1 MPTFAYIGCRTTRQ
15 RAARGQGIQVYLM
28 GAPGESWRPVQSV
41 DGLENP
47 SYLLVEPCRGVLYAV
62 HGDGSEVSAF
72 RIHPASG
79 RLALMGRQPTGG
91 RNPVHLCMTK
101 DGDHLVV
108 ANYATGTV
116 AALPVIG
123 DGALAAPASVLAL
136 PGQPGPHRVEQ
147 QGSHPHQALRLRGTN
162 RFVFPDKGADC
173 VWMADFDS
181 AAGRWQQQTLWHAT
195 AREGA
200 GPRHAVLH
208 PDGSALYV
216 ANELDSTLTTYALT
230 PDQRLSPQHLVALLP
245 ESFTGN
251 SRAAGVALEP
261 RSMTLF
267 ISNRGHDSVTCIALD
282 RDTGLPAGR
291 HWISAGGQT
300 PRFIALDAP
309 ARQLIVANETSDTI
323 QAFFLHDAGS
333 KWQLPGLPFTAART
347 GSPTCVAFY
356 QTDFRSN
363 SQ

>member
-15 RAARGQGIQVYLM
+15 RAARGQGIEVYLM
-28 GAPGESWRPVQSV
+28 AAPGEGWRPVQSV

-47 SYLLVEPCRGVLYAV
+47 SYLIVEPCRGVLYAV

-72 RIHPASG
+72 RIQPASG
-79 RLALMGRQPTGG
+79 RLALMGRQSSGG

-101 DGDHLVV
+101 DADHLVV

-116 AALPVIG
+116 AALPVDD
-123 DGALAAPASVLAL
+123 DGALAAPGSVLAL
-136 PGQPGPHRVEQ
+136 PGQPGPHRTEQ
-147 QGSHPHQALRLRGTN
+147 HGSHPHQVLRLPGAN
-162 RFVFPDKGADC
+162 RFVFPDKGADR

-181 AAGRWQQQTLWHAT
+181 ATGCWQQQTPWHAA

-208 PDGSALYV
+208 PDGWALYV
-216 ANELDSTLTTYALT
+216 ANELDSTLTTYAFT
-230 PDQRLSPQHLVALLP
+230 SEQRFSSLHVISLLP

-251 SRAAGVALEP
+251 SRAAGIALEP
-261 RSMTLF
+261 RSMTLY
-267 ISNRGHDSVTCIALD
+267 ISNRGHESVTCIALD
-282 RDTGLPAGR
+282 RDTGLPASR
-291 HWISAGGQT
+291 HWISAGGET
-300 PRFIALDAP
+300 PRFITLDAS

-323 QAFFLHDAGS
+323 QAFSLHDADG
-333 KWQLPGLPFTAART
+333 KWQLPGLPTTAART

-356 QTDFRSN
+356 QTDNRSN